1 MLLCFCLEHTT
12 FSLTALCERPTA
24 ANYAYAIYVGPSLQA
39 ATGKLTNTARLS
51 FIIGQLCCSSVLQLS
66 TAARRQIHFLL

>member
-24 ANYAYAIYVGPSLQA
+24 ANYAYAIYVGPSLEA
-39 ATGKLTNTARLS
+39 ATGKLSARLS

-66 TAARRQIHFLL
+66 TAARRQIQFLL